1 MQQYLL
7 LQKPIPFILAAMI
20 LTACSSTG
28 NLQNLDFNHLQ
39 LMVELPVSTDGHYR
53 IYISGFEDSHDPK
66 MDLKSVRKRLE
77 RHEWD
82 DIHSIRRSDDEA
94 KPELEVE
101 IKNRPESLDR
111 VLWLLGKEH
120 YRSHATEYQPDVP
133 EGGWVIMSS
142 MPELIG
148 GSEELQNKVHY
159 PDELAG
165 SGIEGEVTLQFIVD
179 KYGEAENPEV
189 IESLHPAADQEALRV
204 IELAEFNPGM
214 QKGLPVRVQIRMPL
228 LFRE

>member
-28 NLQNLDFNHLQ
+28 NLQNRDFSHLQ
-39 LMVELPVSTDGHYR
+39 LAVEQPVSADGHYR
-53 IYISGFEDSHDPK
+53 VYVSGFEDSQNPDNEFK
-66 MDLKSVRKRLE
+66 AVRKRLN

-82 DIHSIRRSDDEA
+82 DIHSVRRSESEA
-94 KPELEVE
+94 NPELEVAV
-101 IKNRPESLDR
+101 NNSPESLNR

-120 YRSHATEYQPDVP
+120 YRNHSVDHLSDVP
-133 EGGWVIMSS
+133 DGGWVIISS

-148 GSEELQNKVHY
+148 GSKELQNKVRY

-165 SGIEGEVTLQFIVD
+165 SGVKGEVVLQFIVD
-179 KYGEAENPEV
+179 SYGEVESPEV
-189 IESLHPAADQEALRV
+189 IESLHPAADEEALRT
-204 IELAEFNPGM
+204 IRLAEFRPGM
-214 QKGLPVRVQIRMPL
+214 QNGLPIRVQMKLSLNIK
-228 LFRE
+228 E